1 MDPPSGTASIV
12 ILRQSS
18 EGNIDNDEFISTVYH
33 EVGHAVHQLVMDE
46 EQRQQWNDVAMS
58 ADLYFNAA
66 GSDPVEHFAD
76 CYAQFVV
83 HPRVCESAMPK
94 EFAIIR
100 DTLFDG
106 MARGDQP

>member
-1 MDPPSGTASIV
+1 MDPPSETASIV

-18 EGNIDNDEFISTVYH
+18 EGNIDMNEFISTVYH

-46 EQRQQWNDVAMS
+46 EQRQQWNDLALS
-58 ADLYFNAA
+58 ADWYFNAA
-66 GSDPVEHFAD
+66 GGDPAEHFAD
-76 CYAQFVV
+76 CYSQFVV
-83 HPRVCESAMPK
+83 HPRVCESATPN
-94 EFAIIR
+94 EFAMIR